1 MILRNLWEIKNLNFD
16 LEILFFKHLCCL
28 KKVHMCIYKYMYL
41 FFYLVISVLNNFL
54 NLTLSFMNSLQRHG
68 KFNMHTLSIYFAFN
82 YNSLNAL

>member
-41 FFYLVISVLNNFL
+41 LIFLPSYLSFKQFPKFNSVLYEQF
-54 NLTLSFMNSLQRHG
+54 T
-68 KFNMHTLSIYFAFN
+68 KAWKI
-82 YNSLNAL
+82 